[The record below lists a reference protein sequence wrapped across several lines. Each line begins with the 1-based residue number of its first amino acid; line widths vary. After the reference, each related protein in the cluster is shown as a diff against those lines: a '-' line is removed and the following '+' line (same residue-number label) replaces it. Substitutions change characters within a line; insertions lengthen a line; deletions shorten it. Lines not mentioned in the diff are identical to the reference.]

1 MHRELTVFNW
11 SSYVQQTDTT
21 NILKGLTLLKWY
33 TNSNSLLSILCTH
46 TQCVSEDVLG
56 FTAGQKNCWKS
67 GLGCCWNDVGLVAI
81 TGWLPLGCWPQ
92 ALELQAWASQSSQD
106 KLKTMLVQNVMGQTR
121 CGTMWKWK
129 IMQRWDRSKHIS
141 IIHCISG
148 IVELHSVTFPAFFW
162 FTSVWKPGSLVN

>member
-1 MHRELTVFNW
+1 MVYKFELTVVN
-11 SSYVQQTDTT
+11 SSHSYPMH
-21 NILKGLTLLKWY
+21 IWGCAWIYRWPKKLLKIR
-33 TNSNSLLSILCTH
+33 T
-46 TQCVSEDVLG
+46 V
-56 FTAGQKNCWKS
+56 
-67 GLGCCWNDVGLVAI
+67 GCCWNDVGLVAI

-148 IVELHSVTFPAFFW
+148 IVELHSVKFPAFFW